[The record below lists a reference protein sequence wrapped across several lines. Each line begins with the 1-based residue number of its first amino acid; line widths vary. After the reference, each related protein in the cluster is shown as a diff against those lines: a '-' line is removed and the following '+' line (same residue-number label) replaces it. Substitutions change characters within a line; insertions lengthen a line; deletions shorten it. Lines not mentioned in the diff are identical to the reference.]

1 MTAPVREVITAHRT
15 FVAAVAGLSR
25 QELAAPTALP
35 GWTRGHVTAHVADGG
50 RAFANLTELAL
61 RGELTALFP
70 GGVEERDGII
80 ECLSTSPDLMAHL
93 EDGIT
98 RLEKAWSKAA
108 PEDWQRPVRFRN
120 GTLAGTVYARWRE
133 VWIHLIDC
141 EVGVTPTDWPTGLA
155 AHSIDFL
162 RSRLPAGIALQA
174 TDTGQHWPA
183 APPAGSLA
191 VTEPFVGVSGPLAAG
206 DSAPDWSWPT
216 ETVPGGVSSAVGVA
230 RGTVVGGVRDLA
242 AWLAGRA
249 PVHDLSGPAVELG
262 EWPPHPTPDR

>member
-15 FVAAVAGLSR
+15 FVAAVADLSHR
-25 QELAAPTALP
+25 DLARPTALP
-35 GWTRGHVTAHVADGG
+35 GWTVGHVIAHVADGG
-50 RAFANLTELAL
+50 RAFATLTELAL

-70 GGVEERDGII
+70 GGLAERNGTI
-80 ECLSTSPDLMAHL
+80 ERLATSPDLLAHL
-93 EDGIT
+93 EDGMV
-98 RLEKAWSKAA
+98 RLEKAWSRAT

-141 EVGVTPTDWPTGLA
+141 EVGATPADWPTGLA

-183 APPAGSLA
+183 TERVAGGAGEA
-191 VTEPFVGVSGPLAAG
+191 VGASSPLVAG
-206 DSAPDWSWPT
+206 NSVPGAV
-216 ETVPGGVSSAVGVA
+216 VPGGVSSVVA

>member
-15 FVAAVAGLSR
+15 FVAAVADLSHR
-25 QELAAPTALP
+25 DLARPTALP
-35 GWTRGHVTAHVADGG
+35 GWTVGHVIAHVADGG

-61 RGELTALFP
+61 KGELTALFP
-70 GGVEERDGII
+70 GGLAERNGTI
-80 ECLSTSPDLMAHL
+80 ERLATSPDLLAHL
-93 EDGIT
+93 EDGMT
-98 RLEKAWSKAA
+98 RLEKAWSRAT
-108 PEDWQRPVRFRN
+108 PEDSQRPVRFRN
-120 GTLAGTVYARWRE
+120 GTLAGTVYTRWRE

-183 APPAGSLA
+183 TPPAGSPA
-191 VTEPFVGVSGPLAAG
+191 VTEPVVGVSGPLAAG
-206 DSAPDWSWPT
+206 NSAPDWSRPT